1 MSAIET
7 KLHEELQE
15 RLRFETLLANLSAR
29 FINLP
34 ADRIDSEIVDAQRQ
48 ICECLDIDRAT
59 LWQIPEDE
67 PGKMVL
73 THLHQP
79 PGSLP
84 SPEGMNAAEF
94 FPWSTQKVMNGEIVI
109 FSKPSAL
116 PPEAGIDK
124 ENFSVYGTQA
134 DVLVPLSSGKGPV
147 FGLLTFAV
155 MHEERSWTET
165 VVTGFKLIAHVFA
178 GALDRKR
185 ADEALRRHE
194 QELSRLTGR
203 IINAQEEELR
213 RLSRELHDDLTQRL
227 AALSLDAALIER
239 QLDPVQPQAV
249 KDLKALRAGLTE
261 VAEEVHNLSRQLH
274 PSILDDLGLV
284 QAVQAE
290 CAIFTRKTGIDVA
303 FMPHDFPDSVPQ
315 HLGLCLYRITQE
327 GLQNIAKH
335 SKATAASITLQGL
348 SVGIRLLIQDNG
360 IGFDTEQAKQKAG
373 LGLSSMRERM
383 RLVNGTIAIESKL
396 KKGSEIQIFIPF
408 GGVHDQAKAAD
419 S

>member
-1 MSAIET
+1 MSELET
-7 KLHEELQE
+7 KLLEELEE
-15 RLRFETLLANLSAR
+15 RLRFETLLANMSAR

-34 ADRIDSEIVDAQRQ
+34 ADRIDSGIVDAQRQ
-48 ICECLDIDRAT
+48 ICECLDIDRST
-59 LWQIPEDE
+59 LWQILEGE
-67 PGKMVL
+67 PGKMLL

-84 SPEGMNAAEF
+84 PPERMNSEEF
-94 FPWSTQKVMNGEIVI
+94 FPWTTQKIMSGEVLNLTKL
-109 FSKPSAL
+109 FDL
-116 PPEAGIDK
+116 PPEAGHDVESFRI
-124 ENFSVYGTQA
+124 YGTKSNF
-134 DVLVPLSSGKGPV
+134 LMPLSSGEGPV

-155 MHEERSWTET
+155 MREERIWTEA

-178 GALDRKR
+178 SALVRKR

-203 IINAQEEELR
+203 IINAQEEELK

-227 AALSLDAALIER
+227 AALALDAALIER
-239 QLDPVQPQAV
+239 QLDHVHPQAV
-249 KDLKALRAGLTE
+249 QDLKALRAGLTE
-261 VAEEVHNLSRQLH
+261 VAEDVHDLSRQLH

-290 CAIFTRKTGIDVA
+290 CATFVKKTGIDLS

-315 HLGLCLYRITQE
+315 QLALCLYRIIQE

-335 SKATAASITLQGL
+335 SRAAAASITLQGI
-348 SVGIRLLIQDNG
+348 SDGIRLLIKDKG
-360 IGFDTEQAKQKAG
+360 IGFDSKEAKHKAG
-373 LGLSSMRERM
+373 IGLSSMRERV
-383 RLVNGTIAIESKL
+383 RLVNGTIAIESKPG
-396 KKGSEIQIFIPF
+396 KGTEIQIFIPLEE
-408 GGVHDQAKAAD
+408 GHEQATAAD